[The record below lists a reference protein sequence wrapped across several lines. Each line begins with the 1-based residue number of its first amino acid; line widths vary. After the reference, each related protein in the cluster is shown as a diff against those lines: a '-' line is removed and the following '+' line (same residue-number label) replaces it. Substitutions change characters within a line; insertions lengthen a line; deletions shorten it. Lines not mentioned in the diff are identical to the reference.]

1 MGIVWTA
8 NLATGI
14 NEIDSQHKELFTKIN
29 NLIDAMSKGEGKKVI
44 EDVFK
49 FLTEYC
55 KVHFYTEEGLM
66 TSKSYPDFASH
77 KQLHNGFMTKLAEL
91 KKRVDTEGVNS
102 TIVIEAQPL
111 LVDWWYNHINKIDKV
126 LGEFLK
132 KH

>member
-14 NEIDSQHKELFTKIN
+14 NEIDSQHKELFNKIN
-29 NLIDAMSKGEGKKVI
+29 NLINAMSKGEGKKVI

-55 KVHFYTEEGLM
+55 KVHFNMEEGLM
-66 TSKSYPDFASH
+66 TSKKYPDFASH

-91 KKRVDTEGVNS
+91 KKRVDTEGVSS
-102 TIVIEAQPL
+102 TIVIDAQPL
-111 LVDWWYNHINKIDKV
+111 LVDWWYNHINKVDKA

-132 KH
+132 K